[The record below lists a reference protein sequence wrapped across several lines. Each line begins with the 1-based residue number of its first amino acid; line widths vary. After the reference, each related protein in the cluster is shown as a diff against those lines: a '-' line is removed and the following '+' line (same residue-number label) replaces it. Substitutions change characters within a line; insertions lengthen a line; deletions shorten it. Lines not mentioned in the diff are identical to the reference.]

1 MEALVAEAGRASG
14 RADPRA
20 TRPAA
25 EEDHTFLRPSR
36 STGEDWAGMAG
47 RRYETP
53 TTSPSAIAVH
63 ASTRTT
69 QLYNKLPEEISL
81 HEIEC
86 IHI

>member
-1 MEALVAEAGRASG
+1 
-14 RADPRA
+14 
-20 TRPAA
+20 
-25 EEDHTFLRPSR
+25 
-36 STGEDWAGMAG
+36 MAV

-63 ASTRTT
+63 ASTQTT